1 MTWLLTI
8 EARDP
13 ENRPCVLRFS
23 DGAYDAPDD
32 TLYLP
37 RIQQPGLYQAG
48 LYAGGVVGVERSG
61 VGETTLINADGGL
74 DYLADYAVDGRAVVL
89 RLATEAGVREVL
101 RGTAAGL
108 SHQRQTV
115 ALTLRAP
122 QALLQRPHPY
132 QTYAGSNALPEGVEG
147 TADDIQGQP
156 KPRVYGDVRNAQPV
170 LVNSARLIY
179 QVSSRDD
186 CRVAAV
192 YDKGAALT
200 AGAEYASLDALQ
212 TTAPAAG
219 EWRAWRGYLRLG
231 APPAGSLTCD
241 AHTAQR
247 EIEAVIAALCAEVD
261 QPCDASALAGLGRVG
276 LYVTDS
282 ANTADLLD
290 RLVTAGGWWRLDAE
304 GTLRAARLEP
314 PLTQTG
320 DTPTTI
326 HDHEIVSLERKATGA
341 SSDGLPIWRVTLRAD
356 RLETTQTD
364 LAGVVDEGR
373 RARLGRQY
381 REAIAERPEV
391 LERHPLA
398 GELTLDTCLR
408 DLDDAQA
415 AAEALLALVS
425 VRRDRVTLEGRV
437 SHHRLAIGERVTL
450 VTPRQGYAAG
460 RTLLVLGQ
468 QINARSGRLTLEL
481 WG

>member
-13 ENRPCVLRFS
+13 DDRPCVLRFS

-74 DYLADYAVDGRAVVL
+74 DHLADYAVDGRTVVL
-89 RLATEAGVREVL
+89 SLATDTGVTEIL

-108 SHQRQTV
+108 GYQRQTL

-132 QTYAGSNALPEGVEG
+132 QTYAGSNTLPEGVEG

-156 KPRVYGDVRNAQPV
+156 KPRLYGDVRNAQPV

-186 CRVAAV
+186 CQVDAV
-192 YDKGAALT
+192 YDQGAALT
-200 AGAEYASLDALQ
+200 RGAAYDSLASLQAS
-212 TTAPAAG
+212 APAAG
-219 EWRAWRGYLRLG
+219 EWRAYRGYLRLG
-231 APPAGSLTCD
+231 APPVGTLTCD
-241 AHTAQR
+241 AQTA
-247 EIEAVIAALCAEVD
+247 ETSVAAVIAALCAEVA
-261 QPCDASALAGLGRVG
+261 QPCDATALAGLGRVG

-282 ANTADLLD
+282 ATTADLLD

-304 GTLRAARLEP
+304 GTLRAARLENP
-314 PLTQTG
+314 RTQTG
-320 DTPTTI
+320 DAPTTI
-326 HDHEIVSLERKATGA
+326 HDHEIVNLERKATGA

-364 LAGVVDEGR
+364 LAGVVDDSR

-391 LERHPLA
+391 LARHPLA

-408 DLDDAQA
+408 DLADAQA
-415 AAEALLALVS
+415 AAEAILDLVS
-425 VRRDRVTLEGRV
+425 VRRDRVTLEGRLR
-437 SHHRLAIGERVTL
+437 HHQPAIGERVEV

-460 RTLLVLGQ
+460 RTMLVLGQ